1 MSKLV
6 QENFGEKIIQA
17 VGDFAKADL
26 KSPAQLEGD
35 EFSHVSDPVLRR
47 TLAETFYGSRW
58 LYKLGLALL
67 VRDAEQMAHV
77 RAQVMD
83 YGAVCE
89 GLLSDVLLHAITTNR
104 MAGQKYRFFKFGD
117 PNATINWGVQ
127 NKLRKLTRQSFYWH
141 IEVAEEEAIIGA
153 ALAAKLHAMR
163 EERNTVHMRART
175 YKAFVGTSR
184 SLFDTTIET
193 IQRTKVWRNQNP

>member
-6 QENFGEKIIQA
+6 QENFGDKIIQA

-26 KSPAQLEGD
+26 RSPAQLEAD
-35 EFSHVSDPVLRR
+35 EFAHVSDPVFRR

-89 GLLSDVLLHAITTNR
+89 GLLSDALLHAITINK
-104 MAGQKYRFFKFGD
+104 MAGQKYRFFKFGN
-117 PNATINWGVQ
+117 PKSTINWAVQ
-127 NKLRKLTRQSFYWH
+127 DKLGQLTRQSFFWH
-141 IEVAEEEAIIGA
+141 IEVAEEEAIIDG
-153 ALAAKLHAMR
+153 ALATRLHTMR
-163 EERNTVHMRART
+163 KERNTVHMRART
-175 YKAFVGTSR
+175 YKAFVGTSK
-184 SLFDTTIET
+184 SLFDTTIDT
-193 IQRTKVWRNQNP
+193 IQRTKTWRNQNP

>member
-6 QENFGEKIIQA
+6 QENFGDKIIQS

-26 KSPAQLEGD
+26 RSPAQLEPD
-35 EFSHVSDPVLRR
+35 EFAHVYDPVLRR
-47 TLAETFYGSRW
+47 THAETFYGSRW

-89 GLLSDVLLHAITTNR
+89 GLLSDALLHAITTNR

-117 PNATINWGVQ
+117 PKATINWAVQ
-127 NKLRKLTRQSFYWH
+127 DKLGQLTRQSFFWH
-141 IEVAEEEAIIGA
+141 IEVAEEEAIIDG
-153 ALAAKLHAMR
+153 ALATRLHTMR
-163 EERNTVHMRART
+163 KERNTVHMRART
-175 YKAFVGTSR
+175 YKAFVGTSKA
-184 SLFDTTIET
+184 LFDTTIET
-193 IQRTKVWRNQNP
+193 IQRTKAWRNQNP

>member
-6 QENFGEKIIQA
+6 QEHFGEKIIEA
-17 VGDFAKADL
+17 VGQFAKEDL
-26 KSPAQLEGD
+26 RSPAELEAD
-35 EFSHVSDPVLRR
+35 EFAHVSDSVFRG
-47 TLAETFYGSRW
+47 TLADTFYGARW

-89 GLLSDVLLHAITTNR
+89 GLLSDALLHAITTNK
-104 MAGQKYRFFKFGD
+104 MAGQKYRYFKFNS
-117 PNATINWGVQ
+117 PHSTINWNVQ
-127 NKLRKLTRQSFYWH
+127 DKLAQLTRQSFYWH
-141 IEVAEEEAIIGA
+141 IEVAAEENIISG
-153 ALAAKLHAMR
+153 ALATKLHTMR
-163 EERNTVHMRART
+163 KERNTVHMRART
-175 YKAFVGTSR
+175 YKAFVGTSK

-193 IQRTKVWRNQNP
+193 IQRTKAWRAQNP